1 MHLDSGVGDT
11 LDGKWIGSPNEEFI
25 AETCWDIMQ
34 AIDAWIGRDAT
45 HTLWFYVKHCVEER
59 DSGVTLHEF
68 LATEANGD

>member
-1 MHLDSGVGDT
+1 MR
-11 LDGKWIGSPNEEFI
+11 
-25 AETCWDIMQ
+25 